1 MELGETVVV
10 KLFRFDP
17 SVDKAPRY
25 ETYEVPYQNKMRVL
39 GALRYIADELGVEF
53 ALRHYCGINRC
64 GCCGVKVNGV
74 PMLACWEP
82 IQPKMVI
89 EPLDN
94 FKLIKD
100 LLVDLGELQTSI
112 ERQNPRLVRKKPYMG
127 FPEDINHEEMLP
139 VFRLLDCIECGLCTS
154 ACPAV
159 QQLGF
164 EVFSGPAAYV
174 KLAMRALDPRDE
186 DERTATIVNNGIF
199 HCVSCL
205 NCAEVCPQGIDV
217 FQDAI
222 EPLKRLAV
230 SQKAYKGH
238 STYSAV
244 KEVIKESGD
253 VNPLVLIKKTR
264 GIGAVKDL
272 FLAVKLGLRGKLTI
286 NQPDNPGLTEIKQ
299 TFEAVE
305 VKK

>member
-1 MELGETVVV
+1 MELGETVEVN
-10 KLFRFDP
+10 LFRFDP
-17 SVDKAPRY
+17 SIDKEPRY

-53 ALRHYCGINRC
+53 ALRDYCGHNQC

-82 IQPKMVI
+82 VQPKMVI

-94 FKLIKD
+94 FKHIKD
-100 LLVDLGELQTSI
+100 LLVDRDEFEASI
-112 ERQNPRLVRKKPYMG
+112 ERQNPRLVRKKAYLG
-127 FPEDINHEEMLP
+127 FPEDISHDEMIH
-139 VFRLLDCIECGLCTS
+139 VFKLGDCIECGLCTS

-159 QQLGF
+159 RQMGF

-186 DERTATIVNNGIF
+186 DERTTTVVNSGIF
-199 HCVSCL
+199 HCISCL
-205 NCAEVCPQGIDV
+205 NCTEVCPQGIDV
-217 FQDAI
+217 FRDAI
-222 EPLKRLAV
+222 EPMKRLAV

-238 STYSAV
+238 RIFSAV

-253 VNPLVLIKKTR
+253 VNPFVLIKKTR
-264 GIGAVKDL
+264 GIRAVKDL
-272 FLAVKLGLRGKLTI
+272 SLAMKLGLKGKLTI
-286 NQPDNPGLTEIKQ
+286 SQPDNPGLTEIKQ
-299 TFEAVE
+299 TLEAVE